1 MKKLILILAAT
12 LVLVLGASGNFREY
26 YGARGVAVS
35 IADNNSSYI
44 AFECP
49 EITLYLQSGES
60 SGVISVKN
68 NLGEDAEL
76 YFSTPDDILTFT
88 NPTFLYA
95 GEEKLVEAEFT
106 GGHGEYTIPIDIE
119 AFWANGSARIPA
131 CSVEVVNPLVKI
143 SKILLEG
150 DTEVPL
156 FEREVWKFR
165 ILVESEIGDNY
176 TILDTIPAE
185 FEVLSITSSSGSHT
199 EHHPGVGRSGVT
211 KIVWEVHV
219 EGSEFMDVTV
229 ATKLNPAGKQ
239 EFTSPG
245 SYNLN
250 DGAEIKGLG
259 IVSNPIIVNAVR
271 GVNNGE

>member
-1 MKKLILILAAT
+1 MKKLILILVAT

-60 SGVISVKN
+60 SGVISVRN

-76 YFSTPDDILTFT
+76 YFSTPDDILAFT

-95 GEEKLVEAEFT
+95 GEKKLVEAEFT
-106 GGHGEYTIPIDIE
+106 GDQGEYTIPIDIE

-131 CSVEVVNPLVKI
+131 CSVKVVDPLVKI
-143 SKILLEG
+143 SKILFEG

-156 FEREVWKFR
+156 FEREVWTFR
-165 ILVESEIGDNY
+165 ILVESEIEGNY

-185 FEVLSITSSSGSHT
+185 FEILDITASSGSYSQN
-199 EHHPGVGRSGVT
+199 HHGRSCE
-211 KIVWEVHV
+211 IVWNVHV
-219 EGSEFMDVTV
+219 EGTEYMDVTV

>member
-12 LVLVLGASGNFREY
+12 LVLVLGTSGNFREY

-35 IADNNSSYI
+35 IADNNSSYV
-44 AFECP
+44 AFDCP

-95 GEEKLVEAEFT
+95 GEKKLVQAEFR
-106 GGHGEYTIPIDIE
+106 GDHGEYIIPIDIE

-131 CSVEVVNPLVKI
+131 CSVKVVNPMVKI

-150 DTEVPL
+150 NTAVPL
-156 FEREVWKFR
+156 YEREVWTFR
-165 ILVESEIGDNY
+165 ILVESELGDNY
-176 TILDTIPAE
+176 TVLDTIPAE
-185 FEVLSITSSSGSHT
+185 FEVLDIFASSGSYTQNYH
-199 EHHPGVGRSGVT
+199 GRSCE
-211 KIVWEVHV
+211 IVWNVHV
-219 EGSEFMDVTV
+219 DGSEYMDVTV

-259 IVSNPIIVNAVR
+259 IVSNPIIVNAER
-271 GVNNGE
+271 GANYEE